1 VSDYFRKTFSV
12 LITNFAMV
20 PLNIIAGIIIARYL
34 GAEGKGILALVIL
47 IATILKLIGGVGIEY
62 ANVYFISKNRSKV
75 DQIFTNS
82 IFVWIIASA
91 VLALI
96 IFLLKELVLN
106 TILPGFD
113 RNVFNL
119 TMAVYPFF
127 LWWGFALAIFQGME
141 NFREFNLLKL
151 LVPIIKFGAVVLF
164 VVILQTGIIGG
175 TVSII
180 LSYAIPAVF
189 SIILLSKY
197 TKPKL
202 PLDKALLCNGLSYGL
217 KGQVGLF
224 FQFFNYRLD
233 MFLVNIFMNI
243 QAVGYY
249 SISVAIAEL
258 LWYIPNSITLTLFP
272 RTSAKNEKS
281 ATLFTCKVCR
291 KSVALMIITSLAVGI
306 LGKILIP
313 ILYGDAFAA
322 AVNPLLILLPGVVAY
337 GLVKILIGYLQGQ
350 GKPQYGSYVTIIS
363 LALTIIFDYLL
374 IPTMG
379 IVGAALATTI
389 AYVTSFGLTSLLFI
403 KVSSARVADYLMPD
417 FTVVHEYLYKI
428 YDKQRKK

>member
-249 SISVAIAEL
+249 SIS
-258 LWYIPNSITLTLFP
+258 
-272 RTSAKNEKS
+272 KNLSKE
-281 ATLFTCKVCR
+281 R
-291 KSVALMIITSLAVGI
+291 
-306 LGKILIP
+306 
-313 ILYGDAFAA
+313 
-322 AVNPLLILLPGVVAY
+322 
-337 GLVKILIGYLQGQ
+337 
-350 GKPQYGSYVTIIS
+350 
-363 LALTIIFDYLL
+363 
-374 IPTMG
+374 
-379 IVGAALATTI
+379 
-389 AYVTSFGLTSLLFI
+389 
-403 KVSSARVADYLMPD
+403 
-417 FTVVHEYLYKI
+417 
-428 YDKQRKK
+428 